1 MTMTLMMP
9 SLWRAST
16 VQNTGPQ
23 LVPLAGANATWTL
36 DGSVILSR
44 NVLGSK
50 CRRRTGLQ
58 PGDGGRLFSQENRMP
73 NGAPS
78 LPAQRSGYW
87 RNVWV
92 VEIRRGDR
100 GRDQGSLRAAV
111 ECCMFLLG
119 ATGLVLQ
126 LRFNW
131 CMRLPSSWYPGSR
144 FVIPKRPMR

>member
-58 PGDGGRLFSQENRMP
+58 PGDGGRLFSQESRMP
-73 NGAPS
+73 NGAPV
-78 LPAQRSGYW
+78 PP
-87 RNVWV
+87 RNHLSTGGMC
-92 VEIRRGDR
+92 EL
-100 GRDQGSLRAAV
+100 GRYDG
-111 ECCMFLLG
+111 E
-119 ATGLVLQ
+119 TGLVRQ
-126 LRFNW
+126 
-131 CMRLPSSWYPGSR
+131 GA
-144 FVIPKRPMR
+144 